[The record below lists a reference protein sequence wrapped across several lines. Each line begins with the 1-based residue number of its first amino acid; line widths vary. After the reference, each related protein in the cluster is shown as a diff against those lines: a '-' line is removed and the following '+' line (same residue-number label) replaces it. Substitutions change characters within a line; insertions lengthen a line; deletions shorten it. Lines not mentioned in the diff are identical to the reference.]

1 MASTSTY
8 RNIFF
13 LTDFSKN
20 AKRALPFAAE
30 IAHRSGAKLF
40 LFHASQET
48 IDITP
53 GYKESKEKSI
63 DYADKEFDKLI
74 KELRKNERY
83 ENLTITTILQSGHPT
98 ANLKEQ
104 VADHDAGLIVMGTK
118 GARGSRNVIFG
129 SVTSGIINK
138 SDVPVLAVPAGCEPD
153 NLKNIIFATDY
164 HGGDLEALQQ
174 LSELAGLFDASIT
187 VVHVADQRNLK
198 SEIEF
203 RGFRELVKQQVDYE
217 KIDFHIEYDSDFF
230 DYMSNYLIDNPASLL
245 VMVRYR
251 KTFWESLLERD
262 HSREMAFYS
271 EVPLL
276 VLIGKEPKS

>member
-30 IAHRSGAKLF
+30 VAHRSGAKLF

-98 ANLKEQ
+98 ASLKEQ
-104 VADHDAGLIVMGTK
+104 VAEHKSGLIVMGTK
-118 GARGSRNVIFG
+118 GARGSRNVLFG
-129 SVTSGIINK
+129 SVTSGVIQK
-138 SDVPVLAVPAGCEPD
+138 SNTPVLAVPAGSDPD
-153 NLKNIIFATDY
+153 CLKNIIFTTDY
-164 HGGDLEALQQ
+164 HDGDLEALQQ
-174 LSELAGLFDASIT
+174 LSELATLFDSTIT
-187 VVHVADQRNLK
+187 VIHVAEQRNLK

-203 RGFRELVKQQVDYE
+203 RGFRELVKQQVDYG

-230 DYMSNYLIDNPASLL
+230 DYMSNHLIDNPDSLL
-245 VMVRYR
+245 VMVRHR